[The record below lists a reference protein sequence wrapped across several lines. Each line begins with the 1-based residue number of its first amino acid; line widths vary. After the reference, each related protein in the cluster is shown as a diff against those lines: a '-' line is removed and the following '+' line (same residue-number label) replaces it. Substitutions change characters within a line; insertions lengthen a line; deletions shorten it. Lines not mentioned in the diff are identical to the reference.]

1 VAIDPTAPAARW
13 RDLITPV
20 LAPRAALV
28 LLGIWLNAADGMVT
42 ATVMPSVARDL
53 GGWAYFGWAVA
64 GYLLGSILAGA
75 SAGQLSQRLGLKP
88 AMAAAALLYA
98 GGCVLSAAGGDIA
111 TFLIGRALQG
121 VGSGWIVGFCYVAI
135 GVVFPERLWARIFGA
150 GAGVWGVAA
159 LLGPLVGGLFAA
171 AGAGAWRGAF
181 WMFAA
186 QGLAFAVAAVWL
198 LPRAGSD
205 EAAVRP
211 LAWRTLAVLAAAVAA
226 IAAADVAAGKLMAS
240 GLVIVGLALL
250 GVAGAV
256 NARPAERL
264 LPKDAARPTT
274 VAGAGYAMIFAMC
287 AATAVFNVYEAAIL
301 QAAYGLTPLVAGYV
315 IAVEALGWT
324 LTAFVVSGQP
334 ERRHGAFI
342 LAGASAI
349 VAGVVILAATIALG
363 RLWPVIAGGAVMG
376 AGFGLAWSLA
386 TRRILVAL
394 PDEDRAIGASAV
406 PTTQL
411 IGGAV
416 GAAAAGAIANLLGL
430 THLFTAAR
438 AAAAAPWLFAVFL
451 PVAGLGWLAA
461 RRLTRTD
468 RAGSAAW

>member
-1 VAIDPTAPAARW
+1 
-13 RDLITPV
+13 
-20 LAPRAALV
+20 
-28 LLGIWLNAADGMVT
+28 MVT

-88 AMAAAALLYA
+88 ALAAAALLYA
-98 GGCVLSAAGGDIA
+98 VGCVLSAAGGDIV

-135 GVVFPERLWARIFGA
+135 GVVFPERLWAWIFGA

-171 AGAGAWRGAF
+171 AGAWRGAF

-186 QGLAFAVAAVWL
+186 QGLAFAIAAVAL
-198 LPRAGSD
+198 LPPAVSD
-205 EAAVRP
+205 EAPARP
-211 LAWRTLAVLAAAVAA
+211 LAWRTLAVLAFAIAV
-226 IAAADVAAGKLMAS
+226 IAAADVAAGKLWPM
-240 GLVIVGLALL
+240 GLVIAGLALL
-250 GVAGAV
+250 GLAGRV
-256 NARPAERL
+256 NAWPAERL
-264 LPKDAARPTT
+264 LPSDAARPMSL
-274 VAGAGYAMIFAMC
+274 AGAGYAMIFAMC
-287 AATAVFNVYEAAIL
+287 AATAVFTVYEAAIL
-301 QAAYGLTPLVAGYV
+301 QSAYGLTPLVAGYI

-324 LTAFVVSGQP
+324 LTAVLVSGQP
-334 ERRHGAFI
+334 ERRHGALI
-342 LAGASAI
+342 LAGAGAI
-349 VAGVVILAATIALG
+349 VAGVAVLAATIALG
-363 RLWPVIAGGAVMG
+363 RLWPVIAGGATVG

-394 PDEDRAIGASAV
+394 PDEERAVGASAI

-416 GAAAAGAIANLLGL
+416 GAATAGAFANLLGL
-430 THLFTAAR
+430 AHAFTPAR
-438 AAAAAPWLFAVFL
+438 AAAAAPWLFAAFL

-461 RRLTRTD
+461 LRLTRA
-468 RAGSAAW
+468 RAVRDGP